1 MHSFIWPLILIMEND
16 LTGLCDLIDV
26 LIQVVHCV
34 QSVYMN
40 SVHVMVYYSL
50 DGGTEI
56 NYLF

>member
-1 MHSFIWPLILIMEND
+1 MHSFIWPLILIMENN

-40 SVHVMVYYSL
+40 SVHVMVYYSGWR
-50 DGGTEI
+50 D
-56 NYLF
+56 

>member
-16 LTGLCDLIDV
+16 LTGLCDV

-40 SVHVMVYYSL
+40 SVHVMVYYSGWR
-50 DGGTEI
+50 D
-56 NYLF
+56 